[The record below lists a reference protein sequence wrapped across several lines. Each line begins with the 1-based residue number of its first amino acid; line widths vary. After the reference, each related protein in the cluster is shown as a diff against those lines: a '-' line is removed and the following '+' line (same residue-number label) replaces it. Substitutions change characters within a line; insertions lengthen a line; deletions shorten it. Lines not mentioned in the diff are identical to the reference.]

1 MAISRMQEPRQ
12 LYGLGSLVRKITR
25 PIKKAVKGVSKI
37 AKSPIGKAAILAGL
51 GAYAGG
57 LGPFAKGA
65 RFGNVGGAGF
75 LRNMFAARSVP
86 GVPDFVTGGKPS
98 FLSTLNP
105 FGSNFSLKNL
115 GFTAGAAGALLPFVA
130 PKLLAP
136 KEEDIEEIDY
146 TVQPGGITEL
156 VEQARDFYRTG
167 GDGTLQ
173 YMPNKK
179 YVTPNFY
186 DYANGGRVG
195 LFSGGSPMKE
205 LGLDED
211 YIREIRIQWI
221 EAGKPGRF
229 SEFLRNELDRQAELS
244 DEMKAQMANGG
255 RVGFDQGGL
264 GIGALGRMM
273 QPGKSKSKDL
283 DLMTIKAT
291 LNQVYT
297 NNDDGEGGG
306 YEAVMKFMEEN
317 PDYKVNI
324 MENIIGDRGDKIRV
338 APIEKTSV
346 NILDRM
352 DDKDLSLQD
361 GVLIINSDM
370 FEKKARGGRVG
381 AEEGGLMNLNGLE
394 MDFRAN
400 GGFVPIGAKEKAD
413 DVPAR
418 LSKNEFVMT
427 ADAVR
432 GAGGGSIERG
442 AQKMYNTMKELESR
456 VV

>member
-75 LRNMFAARSVP
+75 LRNMFAAQSVP

-98 FLSTLNP
+98 FFSTLNP
-105 FGSNFSLKNL
+105 FGKNFSMKNL
-115 GFTAGAAGALLPFVA
+115 GITAGAAGFLLPFVA

-136 KEEDIEEIDY
+136 KEEDVEAIDY
-146 TVQPGGITEL
+146 TVQPAGIAAI
-156 VEQARDFYRTG
+156 VNQAKDYYRTG
-167 GDGTLQ
+167 GGGNLDF
-173 YMPNKK
+173 MARKE
-179 YVTPNFY
+179 YVLPNFY
-186 DYANGGRVG
+186 AAEGGIADLKPRTNFQGGGMDASQDDFKSPSSSPSRVGGGSDASQDDFTPPSGGGGDDDGGNKVPTLIKNTIDTGGDMLYLKNIMDLNPVGILKSIGGRMIYDK
-195 LFSGGSPMKE
+195 LFGEVPV
-205 LGLDED
+205 DED
-211 YIREIRIQWI
+211 NTLLGGGANPPRTLLTEVTDIDLKRAKEPMFKMMDYDTYKSVNPSSKIT
-221 EAGKPGRF
+221 PY
-229 SEFLRNELDRQAELS
+229 EFDELKKGNITQTGTFTAAD
-244 DEMKAQMANGG
+244 GG
-255 RVGFDQGGL
+255 R
-264 GIGALGRMM
+264 A
-273 QPGKSKSKDL
+273 
-283 DLMTIKAT
+283 
-291 LNQVYT
+291 
-297 NNDDGEGGG
+297 
-306 YEAVMKFMEEN
+306 
-317 PDYKVNI
+317 
-324 MENIIGDRGDKIRV
+324 
-338 APIEKTSV
+338 
-346 NILDRM
+346 
-352 DDKDLSLQD
+352 
-361 GVLIINSDM
+361 
-370 FEKKARGGRVG
+370 G
-381 AEEGGLMNLNGLE
+381 AEGGGLMNLNGLE

-400 GGFVPIGAKEKAD
+400 GGFVPIGAREKAD

>member
-12 LYGLGSLVRKITR
+12 LYGLGSLVKKITR
-25 PIKKAVKGVSKI
+25 PIKKAVKGVGKI
-37 AKSPIGKAAILAGL
+37 AKSPLGKMALLAAAGYGL
-51 GAYAGG
+51 GAVGPGGFSKARMLSRLG
-57 LGPFAKGA
+57 LGSLTPSTAI
-65 RFGNVGGAGF
+65 
-75 LRNMFAARSVP
+75 LP
-86 GVPDFVTGGKPS
+86 GTKTTPS

-115 GFTAGAAGALLPFVA
+115 GFTAGAAGAILPFVA
-130 PKLLAP
+130 PNLLAP
-136 KEEDIEEIDY
+136 KEEDMEEIDY
-146 TVQPGGITEL
+146 TVQPSGITEL
-156 VEQARDFYRTG
+156 VEQAKDYYRTG
-167 GDGTLQ
+167 GDGTLN
-173 YMPNKK
+173 YMPNIK

-195 LFSGGSPMKE
+195 F
-205 LGLDED
+205 
-211 YIREIRIQWI
+211 
-221 EAGKPGRF
+221 
-229 SEFLRNELDRQAELS
+229 DR
-244 DEMKAQMANGG
+244 
-255 RVGFDQGGL
+255 GGL
-264 GIGALGRMM
+264 GALGGMM

-370 FEKKARGGRVG
+370 FEKKSQRR
-381 AEEGGLMNLNGLE
+381 
-394 MDFRAN
+394 
-400 GGFVPIGAKEKAD
+400 
-413 DVPAR
+413 
-418 LSKNEFVMT
+418 
-427 ADAVR
+427 
-432 GAGGGSIERG
+432 
-442 AQKMYNTMKELESR
+442 
-456 VV
+456 

>member
-1 MAISRMQEPRQ
+1 MQEPRQ
-12 LYGLGSLVRKITR
+12 LYGLGSLVKKITR
-25 PIKKAVKGVSKI
+25 PIKKAVKGVGKI
-37 AKSPIGKAAILAGL
+37 AKSPLGKMALLAAAGYGL
-51 GAYAGG
+51 GAVGPGGFSKARMLSRLG
-57 LGPFAKGA
+57 LGSLTPSTAI
-65 RFGNVGGAGF
+65 
-75 LRNMFAARSVP
+75 LP
-86 GVPDFVTGGKPS
+86 GTKTTPS

-115 GFTAGAAGALLPFVA
+115 GFTAGAAGAILPFVA
-130 PKLLAP
+130 PNLLAP
-136 KEEDIEEIDY
+136 KEEDMEEIDY
-146 TVQPGGITEL
+146 TVQPSGITEL
-156 VEQARDFYRTG
+156 VEQAKDYYRTG
-167 GDGTLQ
+167 GDGTLN
-173 YMPNKK
+173 YMPNIK

-195 LFSGGSPMKE
+195 LFSGGSPMRE

-255 RVGFDQGGL
+255 RVGFDRGGL
-264 GIGALGRMM
+264 GALGRMM

-297 NNDDGEGGG
+297 NNDDGEG
-306 YEAVMKFMEEN
+306 
-317 PDYKVNI
+317 
-324 MENIIGDRGDKIRV
+324 
-338 APIEKTSV
+338 
-346 NILDRM
+346 
-352 DDKDLSLQD
+352 
-361 GVLIINSDM
+361 
-370 FEKKARGGRVG
+370 
-381 AEEGGLMNLNGLE
+381 GGLMNLNGLE